1 VKIALVPYRT
11 IVITLLYKMVTLI
24 CINLPRSPT
33 VMIVIKSYLLAFS
46 AGRRTEGV
54 VEETPAQ
61 MAMTCGYD

>member
-1 VKIALVPYRT
+1 
-11 IVITLLYKMVTLI
+11 
-24 CINLPRSPT
+24 
-33 VMIVIKSYLLAFS
+33 MIVIKSYLLAFS